1 MDSTAEME
9 KDNIYTYA
17 TQIEYLS
24 LGSHVHSFHNQLIYC
39 IKGTLYIKTRECEY
53 FLPEGFIGIIPRNH
67 AHCLRSANEQ
77 VKLFLIY
84 YPGRMGNE
92 ELIVFNST
100 NFIIENIRYISRQA
114 HELHKKK
121 HEVLFS
127 YIRSFLHILEQD
139 GTERSF
145 PVKGL
150 VAPRNERLAQVM
162 EFMKLN
168 FREDISLKTVA
179 SRFGFSERNLTR
191 LFKKENISFN
201 SCLNYIR
208 IVNALELF
216 AEHSNQIGQVA
227 YDVGYN
233 SASNFSRAFKKYT
246 GYAPNEYLRKNS
258 NNSINQ

>member
-1 MDSTAEME
+1 
-9 KDNIYTYA
+9 
-17 TQIEYLS
+17 
-24 LGSHVHSFHNQLIYC
+24 
-39 IKGTLYIKTRECEY
+39 
-53 FLPEGFIGIIPRNH
+53 
-67 AHCLRSANEQ
+67 
-77 VKLFLIY
+77 
-84 YPGRMGNE
+84 MGNE

-127 YIRSFLHILEQD
+127 YIRSFLHVLEQD

-168 FREDISLKTVA
+168 FREDISLRTVA

-216 AEHSNQIGQVA
+216 AEHSKQIGQVA

-246 GYAPNEYLRKNS
+246 GYAPTNTSER
-258 NNSINQ
+258 IRTIV